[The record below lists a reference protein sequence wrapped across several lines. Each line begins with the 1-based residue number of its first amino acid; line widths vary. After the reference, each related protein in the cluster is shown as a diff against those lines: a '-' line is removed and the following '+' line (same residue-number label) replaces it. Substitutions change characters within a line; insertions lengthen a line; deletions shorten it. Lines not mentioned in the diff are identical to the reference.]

1 MVPFTLPE
9 REPVPVRRIPVPVRR
24 EAVPVGLG
32 SIPGTAYTVSEIPYQ
47 CPRCG
52 DRLAL
57 EDHHDLETLFVC
69 PKHGVVGRFQ
79 GCRLVCVRLDLNLCE
94 IQLGPSCG
102 LVRDRKCWG

>member
-1 MVPFTLPE
+1 MTRIGEPIREVEDVPRPIRVPTIQPRREPMVPFTLPE

-69 PKHGVVGRFQ
+69 PKHGVVGRF
-79 GCRLVCVRLDLNLCE
+79 
-94 IQLGPSCG
+94 
-102 LVRDRKCWG
+102 